1 MFSES
6 EMKILKKKQKG
17 YVLLGIAVLGFVLVG
32 LVSLLLQKNIYT
44 QELEMSRIERRVL
57 FLELDSLLQEVKKEM
72 VTLSASQLAVDDNDF
87 LYLEVKRQPRWR
99 VKRSKLS
106 TEMQIDFHYLPK
118 DLKFRR
124 VLDISFFTP

>member
-1 MFSES
+1 
-6 EMKILKKKQKG
+6 MKILKKKQKG